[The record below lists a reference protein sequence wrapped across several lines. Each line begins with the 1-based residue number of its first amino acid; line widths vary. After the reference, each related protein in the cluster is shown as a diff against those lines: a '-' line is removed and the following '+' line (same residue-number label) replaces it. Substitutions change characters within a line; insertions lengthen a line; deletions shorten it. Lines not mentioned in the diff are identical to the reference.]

1 MKTILRKI
9 SNTLFSL
16 LLISAGIGIGL
27 ELLLLSITKY
37 QLDLSD
43 ISQNFQKSLLAIL
56 VAFILSASILV
67 ILIEIP
73 NIGKKINKFF
83 NEAFYML
90 FSIIFTANLLVMLGS
105 ENFGLLATLFSFP
118 FFVTFPNLLKKFT
131 ETKNIKIPVKRCPKY
146 KYRHKQDKRR
156 YKRL

>member
-16 LLISAGIGIGL
+16 LLISAGIGL
-27 ELLLLSITKY
+27 ELLLLSIAKY

-43 ISQNFQKSLLAIL
+43 ITQNFQQSLLAIL

>member
-16 LLISAGIGIGL
+16 LLISAGIGL

-43 ISQNFQKSLLAIL
+43 ITQNFQQSLLAIL

-67 ILIEIP
+67 ILVEIP

-90 FSIIFTANLLVMLGS
+90 FSIIFTANLLIMLGS
-105 ENFGLLATLFSFP
+105 ENFGLLAALFSFP

-146 KYRHKQDKRR
+146 KYRHKQDNRR
-156 YKRL
+156 YKRR

>member
-16 LLISAGIGIGL
+16 LLISAGIGL

-43 ISQNFQKSLLAIL
+43 ITQNFQQSLLAIL

-67 ILIEIP
+67 ILVEIP

>member
-16 LLISAGIGIGL
+16 LLISVGIGIGL

-37 QLDLSD
+37 QLDLSN
-43 ISQNFQKSLLAIL
+43 ITQNFQQSLLAIL

-67 ILIEIP
+67 ILVEIP

-90 FSIIFTANLLVMLGS
+90 FSIIFTANLLIMLGS

>member
-1 MKTILRKI
+1 MKTTLRKI

-16 LLISAGIGIGL
+16 LLISAGIGL
-27 ELLLLSITKY
+27 ELLLLSITRY

-43 ISQNFQKSLLAIL
+43 ITQNFQQSLLAIL

>member
-16 LLISAGIGIGL
+16 LLISAGIGL

-43 ISQNFQKSLLAIL
+43 ITQNFQKSLLAIL

-73 NIGKKINKFF
+73 NIGEKINKFF

>member
-9 SNTLFSL
+9 PNTLFNL
-16 LLISAGIGIGL
+16 LLISAGIGL

-37 QLDLSD
+37 QIDLSD

>member
-16 LLISAGIGIGL
+16 LLISAGIGL

-43 ISQNFQKSLLAIL
+43 ITQNFQQSLLAIL

-83 NEAFYML
+83 NKAFYML

-156 YKRL
+156 YKRF

>member
-16 LLISAGIGIGL
+16 LLISAGIGL

-43 ISQNFQKSLLAIL
+43 ITQNFQQSLLAVL

-67 ILIEIP
+67 ILVEIP

-90 FSIIFTANLLVMLGS
+90 FSIIFTANLLIMLGS

-131 ETKNIKIPVKRCPKY
+131 ETKNIKIPEKRCPKY

>member
-16 LLISAGIGIGL
+16 LLISAGIGL

-43 ISQNFQKSLLAIL
+43 ITQNFQQSLLAIL

-156 YKRL
+156 YKRF

>member
-16 LLISAGIGIGL
+16 LLISAGIGL

-43 ISQNFQKSLLAIL
+43 ITQNFQQSLLAIL

-118 FFVTFPNLLKKFT
+118 FFVTFPNLLKNFT

>member
-16 LLISAGIGIGL
+16 LLISAGIGL

-43 ISQNFQKSLLAIL
+43 ITQNFQQSLLAIL

-67 ILIEIP
+67 ILVEIP

-90 FSIIFTANLLVMLGS
+90 FSIIFTANLLIMLGS

>member
-16 LLISAGIGIGL
+16 LLISAGIGL

-43 ISQNFQKSLLAIL
+43 ITQNFQQSLLAIL

-131 ETKNIKIPVKRCPKY
+131 ETKNIKMPVKRCPKY

>member
-16 LLISAGIGIGL
+16 LLISAGIGL

-43 ISQNFQKSLLAIL
+43 ITQNFQQSLLAIL

-73 NIGKKINKFF
+73 NIGKKINRFF
-83 NEAFYML
+83 ND
-90 FSIIFTANLLVMLGS
+90 
-105 ENFGLLATLFSFP
+105 
-118 FFVTFPNLLKKFT
+118 
-131 ETKNIKIPVKRCPKY
+131 
-146 KYRHKQDKRR
+146 YRPTDK
-156 YKRL
+156 

>member
-16 LLISAGIGIGL
+16 LLISAGIGL
-27 ELLLLSITKY
+27 ELMLLSITKY

-43 ISQNFQKSLLAIL
+43 ITQNFQQSLLAIL

-73 NIGKKINKFF
+73 NIGKKINRFF

>member
-16 LLISAGIGIGL
+16 LLISTGIGL

-43 ISQNFQKSLLAIL
+43 ITQNFQQSLLAIL

-67 ILIEIP
+67 ILVEIP

-156 YKRL
+156 YKHL

>member
-16 LLISAGIGIGL
+16 LLISAGIGL

-43 ISQNFQKSLLAIL
+43 ITQNFQQSLLAIL

-73 NIGKKINKFF
+73 NIGKKINRFF

-118 FFVTFPNLLKKFT
+118 FFVTSPNLLKKFT

>member
-1 MKTILRKI
+1 MKTMLRKI

-16 LLISAGIGIGL
+16 LLISAGIGL

-43 ISQNFQKSLLAIL
+43 ITQNFQQSLLAIL

-156 YKRL
+156 YKRF

>member
-9 SNTLFSL
+9 SNTLLSL
-16 LLISAGIGIGL
+16 LLISAGIGL

-43 ISQNFQKSLLAIL
+43 ITQNFQQSLLAIL

-67 ILIEIP
+67 ILVEIP

-90 FSIIFTANLLVMLGS
+90 FSINFTANLLIMLGS

-146 KYRHKQDKRR
+146 KYRHKQDKHR

>member
-1 MKTILRKI
+1 MKTMLRKI

-16 LLISAGIGIGL
+16 LLISAGIGL

-43 ISQNFQKSLLAIL
+43 ITQNFQQSLLAIL

-83 NEAFYML
+83 NEVFYML

>member
-16 LLISAGIGIGL
+16 LLISAGIGL

-43 ISQNFQKSLLAIL
+43 ITQNFQQSLLAIL

-73 NIGKKINKFF
+73 NIGKK
-83 NEAFYML
+83 
-90 FSIIFTANLLVMLGS
+90 SIDSSTK
-105 ENFGLLATLFSFP
+105 P
-118 FFVTFPNLLKKFT
+118 F
-131 ETKNIKIPVKRCPKY
+131 ICSSR
-146 KYRHKQDKRR
+146 
-156 YKRL
+156 

>member
-9 SNTLFSL
+9 SNALFSL
-16 LLISAGIGIGL
+16 LLISAGIGL

-43 ISQNFQKSLLAIL
+43 ITQNFQQSLLAIL

-156 YKRL
+156 YKRF

>member
-9 SNTLFSL
+9 PNTLFNL
-16 LLISAGIGIGL
+16 LLISAGIGL

-37 QLDLSD
+37 QIDLSD

-67 ILIEIP
+67 FLIEIP

>member
-16 LLISAGIGIGL
+16 LLISAGIGL

-43 ISQNFQKSLLAIL
+43 ITQNFQQSLLAIL

-156 YKRL
+156 YKHL

>member
-1 MKTILRKI
+1 MKTILRKMP
-9 SNTLFSL
+9 NTLFNL
-16 LLISAGIGIGL
+16 LLISAGIGL

-43 ISQNFQKSLLAIL
+43 ITQNFQQSLLAIL

>member
-16 LLISAGIGIGL
+16 LLISAGIGL

-43 ISQNFQKSLLAIL
+43 ITQNFQQSLLAIL
-56 VAFILSASILV
+56 VAFILSASILI

-131 ETKNIKIPVKRCPKY
+131 ETKNIKIPVKRCQKY

>member
-16 LLISAGIGIGL
+16 LLISAGIGL

-43 ISQNFQKSLLAIL
+43 ITQSFQQSLLAIL

-73 NIGKKINKFF
+73 NIGKKINRFF

>member
-16 LLISAGIGIGL
+16 LLISAGIGL

-43 ISQNFQKSLLAIL
+43 ITQNFQQSLLAIL

-67 ILIEIP
+67 ILVEIP

-90 FSIIFTANLLVMLGS
+90 FSIIFTANLLIMLGS

-156 YKRL
+156 YKHL

>member
-16 LLISAGIGIGL
+16 LLISAGIGL

-43 ISQNFQKSLLAIL
+43 ITQNFQQSLLAIL
-56 VAFILSASILV
+56 VTFILSASILV
-67 ILIEIP
+67 ILVEIP

-90 FSIIFTANLLVMLGS
+90 FSIIFTANLLIMLGS

-118 FFVTFPNLLKKFT
+118 FFVTFPNILKKFT

-156 YKRL
+156 YKSL